1 MSTETIQKA
10 ASVIADKL
18 RENGEPMATRSL
30 VEALSQQEGMN
41 ENDLRR
47 GIWLLITQGEI
58 ELNWDRKLVANDS
71 PHKRLE
77 YILDAWIQG
86 ADDMARQAEQWQPH
100 QGSPFSQVPEYYE
113 VRRPDG
119 VLAGVKLLVQ
129 TGEATV
135 WLDTSLQLVIA
146 EVNREYAVRR
156 LSPYAVISINRWF
169 RDDPA
174 E

>member
-1 MSTETIQKA
+1 
-10 ASVIADKL
+10 
-18 RENGEPMATRSL
+18 
-30 VEALSQQEGMN
+30 MN

-47 GIWLLITQGEI
+47 SIWLLITQGEI

-77 YILDAWIQG
+77 HILDAWIQDAWVQG

-119 VLAGVKLLVQ
+119 VLADLVQ
-129 TGEATV
+129 MGEATI
-135 WLDTSLQLVIA
+135 WLDTSLQPVVA

-156 LSPYAVISINRWF
+156 MSPYSAVSINRWF